1 MSVFDWT
8 DKNGDHGRMQPWDGG
23 INIWMDMLTEDPDE
37 GDEGVVSVNQFLDIP
52 TARALHEALGRALE
66 AVEPKPV
73 TGIHDALFA
82 CSGPVP
88 EVVSRMCAAN
98 LRTTVKTHAD
108 GMPVYRV
115 PESLASVS
123 VEELARMGLKPKAS
137 QPEQYEMQCGKCNRA
152 LHIGPE
158 SDPED
163 VFGEDYDRQPCWLCG
178 ENLLHV
184 TVKERVGKG
193 KKLSQPEPPPTGN
206 GDLVTPPLLEALAD
220 QPDLAALVSAR
231 NAFGEAKYGTGL
243 RTNNGR
249 DPIEDARQELG
260 DLLQYLW
267 QTKMEG
273 KDLRVVLKM
282 CQKGLG
288 VIKEVC
294 EPFTVIAPPS
304 PTLHP
309 RPFWW
314 DFDDGRF
321 VAVDGSHN
329 YLGIETVDNL
339 LERAANALDGRE
351 SIHSREP
358 RELPSFGFRS
368 EHTGPRT
375 LREYLEAP

>member
-66 AVEPKPV
+66 AVEQQHI
-73 TGIHDALFA
+73 TGSIHDALSA

-88 EVVSRMCAAN
+88 EIFSRMCAAN
-98 LRTTVKTHAD
+98 LRTTVETRAD

-115 PESLASVS
+115 PESLASVT
-123 VEELARMGLKPKAS
+123 VEELARMGLKPKPPKPGDRYLLGCGHSSPYKQWCVTCSSEIVAIS
-137 QPEQYEMQCGKCNRA
+137 Q
-152 LHIGPE
+152 
-158 SDPED
+158 
-163 VFGEDYDRQPCWLCG
+163 
-178 ENLLHV
+178 
-184 TVKERVGKG
+184 
-193 KKLSQPEPPPTGN
+193 KLSQPEPLPTGT

-220 QPDLAALVSAR
+220 YPALADLVSAR
-231 NAFGEAKYGTGL
+231 NSFGEAKYGTGL
-243 RTNNGR
+243 RTHNGR

-267 QTKMEG
+267 QAKMEG